1 MIFLNSQGIAD
12 EEALIVQLRPIAGA
26 YELFFG
32 TTITV
37 LKPFDKVRWLTLFGA
52 RVTALFGGGAKLD
65 LGLASLEQPV
75 VLRQHE
81 GPGIM
86 RQQCR
91 FVVPLQPNQLGAI
104 EECRAGG
111 DINFELM
118 LAATGGDQQ
127 RGAYEQ
133 PAPQS
138 LRAKSAESDWVTQLN
153 SAKALNILL
162 IEVPMPFVNPS
173 KASKAIDNHLRNAQ
187 SYFVNADYRQCIAE
201 CRQAMEEIGNTE
213 YGAAKTL
220 IDGDKNSMT
229 KEEREQVLAAML
241 HHYTQLSAHSV
252 GRGGY
257 LGYTRADAKL
267 ALTLVAAFAAHRVC

>member
-1 MIFLNSQGIAD
+1 MISLNNQGIAD
-12 EEALIVQLRPIAGA
+12 EEVLIVQLRPIAGA
-26 YELFFG
+26 YELVLM

-37 LKPFDKVRWLTLFGA
+37 QKPFDKVRWLTLFGA
-52 RVTALFGGGAKLD
+52 RVTALFLGGAKLD

-75 VLRQHE
+75 ILRQHE
-81 GPGIM
+81 GPGIV
-86 RQQCR
+86 RQQCQ
-91 FVVPLQPNQLGAI
+91 FVVPLQPNQLGNI
-104 EECRAGG
+104 EDSRAGG

-118 LAATGGDQQ
+118 LVATGGDQQ
-127 RGAYEQ
+127 LGAYEQ

-138 LRAKSAESDWVTQLN
+138 LRAKAAESDWVAQLN
-153 SAKALNILL
+153 SAKAFNILL

-173 KASKAIDNHLRNAQ
+173 KASKAIDSHLRNAQ

-201 CRQAMEEIGNTE
+201 CRQTMEEIGNTE

-220 IDGDKNSMT
+220 IEGDKNGMT

-257 LGYTRADAKL
+257 LGYTRSDAKL
-267 ALTLVAAFAAHRVC
+267 ALTL